1 MSSSGSGSS
10 FLFSQ
15 LQEIYNNLPEDLKKA
30 MNIIHIIE
38 VKKLNDNLGDVIYD
52 AKKVELIEKIDPQIN
67 FLLPKSLKNS
77 KDSIIKKDL
86 IFYKKAYENEAT
98 HINKIIEATNKLNHE
113 LYEPL
118 KIIKINLKKHYTEF
132 KKNFENIVIPH
143 NGAKKGV
150 EEVKITNVEENKKEE
165 FEKGKSELK
174 SDMKLYDDKAAEF
187 VKDYDIM
194 NKDLNVDIGIF
205 LNSFLAL
212 KNYVTELKSE
222 IIEGFKIFENISPE
236 LEELNDQEKIRK
248 LTEKLLFPLKKIT
261 DLISK
266 SEEELSKLKQQKSEE
281 KTDLSK
287 KMINICEDLKS
298 KAVGITEKINQIR
311 ITINLQK
318 IDIPPLELKEPN
330 TKELTKKIED
340 MENQLEETKKENKA
354 IQDEVYKRTKD
365 FINQS
370 RLDILFIIDCTNS
383 INTYLEDIKLNFT
396 KIIEEIKNNCPT
408 ATVYAGFVGY
418 LDYIDLDL
426 DDEYINIKL
435 TTDIESINEKIKNLS
450 SHGGG
455 DTAEDLA
462 GAFELGLDNDW
473 QGISKFIILATD
485 APCHGDEFHRK
496 KNVYKYD
503 NYPEGDREN
512 RDIKKFVKE
521 FSQRKISLFCAK
533 YSEET
538 DLMFNIFKNI
548 YNQEKKEGD
557 QNEFSYETCEN
568 LTESIIKKAEY
579 IYQVN
584 RKEDINIEKEPKEIN
599 KEIISNEY

>member
-1 MSSSGSGSS
+1 
-10 FLFSQ
+10 
-15 LQEIYNNLPEDLKKA
+15 
-30 MNIIHIIE
+30 
-38 VKKLNDNLGDVIYD
+38 
-52 AKKVELIEKIDPQIN
+52 
-67 FLLPKSLKNS
+67 
-77 KDSIIKKDL
+77 
-86 IFYKKAYENEAT
+86 
-98 HINKIIEATNKLNHE
+98 
-113 LYEPL
+113 
-118 KIIKINLKKHYTEF
+118 
-132 KKNFENIVIPH
+132 
-143 NGAKKGV
+143 
-150 EEVKITNVEENKKEE
+150 
-165 FEKGKSELK
+165 
-174 SDMKLYDDKAAEF
+174 
-187 VKDYDIM
+187 
-194 NKDLNVDIGIF
+194 
-205 LNSFLAL
+205 
-212 KNYVTELKSE
+212 
-222 IIEGFKIFENISPE
+222 
-236 LEELNDQEKIRK
+236 
-248 LTEKLLFPLKKIT
+248 
-261 DLISK
+261 
-266 SEEELSKLKQQKSEE
+266 
-281 KTDLSK
+281 
-287 KMINICEDLKS
+287 MINICEDLKS

-512 RDIKKFVKE
+512 RDIKK
-521 FSQRKISLFCAK
+521 
-533 YSEET
+533 Y
-538 DLMFNIFKNI
+538 
-548 YNQEKKEGD
+548 YQEK
-557 QNEFSYETCEN
+557 QRW
-568 LTESIIKKAEY
+568 
-579 IYQVN
+579 V
-584 RKEDINIEKEPKEIN
+584 
-599 KEIISNEY
+599 